1 MAAEQPVY
9 NQPRE
14 RMCIRM
20 SKNLSRRSFLK
31 GAAAGVAGVAAMG
44 LIGAPVLAEE
54 NESWDIETEVLVV
67 GAGGAGVS
75 AAAEAALAG
84 AKVLVLEKAGIIGGT
99 TNFSGG
105 VMQAAGTKYQKEFT
119 AYQDDTPEKH
129 AALWIKSGEGTVDEA
144 LVTDLANGAP
154 GHIDWLAD
162 TCGLKWT
169 RIYGHC
175 HIPYVEDE
183 LMADRI
189 HVYEGGGGI
198 GSGGICVKAI
208 WAVAEENGAEVQLN
222 TEVTKLVKDA
232 EGAVVGVVAVQDGKE
247 CRVKASKGVILC
259 TASIDH
265 NLDMAK
271 RLSPQQYFDLNNSTV
286 MSAVTDTGD
295 GIRMGMEIGADVAG
309 FGGCIDFCAK
319 TGAATDNSIPSFPS
333 FIVNQKGFRFVCED
347 ATYAYHYR
355 AIFQQTV
362 ALGGPTYMIFGEST
376 FSDPATVWTAETAA
390 ADVEAGVLCKGDTIE
405 ALAEQIG
412 VPAANLQLQL
422 ELWNQYA
429 AAGADQQ
436 FGRVTGLSEITGPFY
451 AYKNVAA
458 NLGSLGGLKINVN
471 TEVVDVNGNVI
482 PHLYA
487 AGLNAGGWIG
497 PYYPGSGTA
506 VMGCVHWGRK
516 AGSMAAKN

>member
-1 MAAEQPVY
+1 V
-9 NQPRE
+9 
-14 RMCIRM
+14 
-20 SKNLSRRSFLK
+20 SKSFSRRTFLK

-44 LIGAPVLAEE
+44 LAGAPVLAEE
-54 NESWDIETEVLVV
+54 AESWDLETDVLVV

-84 AKVLVLEKAGIIGGT
+84 ARVLVLEKAGLIGGT

-119 AYQDDTPEKH
+119 PYQDDTPEKH
-129 AALWIKSGEGTVDEA
+129 AALWIKAGEGTVDEE

-169 RIYGHC
+169 SLYGHC
-175 HIPYVEDE
+175 HIPYVEEE

-198 GSGGICVKAI
+198 GSGGIFVRAT
-208 WAVAEENGAEVQLN
+208 WAVAEANGAELQLN
-222 TEVTKLVKDA
+222 TEVKKLLQDA
-232 EGAVVGVVAVQDGKE
+232 DGVVTGVIAEQDGKE
-247 CRVKASKGVILC
+247 LRVKAEKGVILC

-271 RLSPQQYFDLNNSTV
+271 RLSPQQYYDLNNSTV
-286 MSAVTDTGD
+286 MSAATDTGD
-295 GIRMGMEIGADVAG
+295 GIRMGMEIGADISG

-319 TGAATDNSIPSFPS
+319 TGAATSNQIPLFPS
-333 FIVNQKGFRFVCED
+333 FIVNQQGLRFVCED

-362 ALGGPTYMIFGEST
+362 ALDGPTYMIFGNST
-376 FSDPATVWTAETAA
+376 FSDPATVWTEESAK
-390 ADVEAGVLCKGDTIE
+390 ADVEAGALYTAETIE

-412 VPAANLQLQL
+412 VPAANLKLQL
-422 ELWNQYA
+422 DLWNQYA
-429 AAGADQQ
+429 SAGEDAQ
-436 FGRVTGLSEITGPFY
+436 FGRKTGLAEITGPFY

-458 NLGSLGGLKINVN
+458 NLGSLGGLKINVDA
-471 TEVVDVNGNVI
+471 EVIDVNGNVI

-506 VMGCVHWGRK
+506 VMGTVHWGRK
-516 AGSMAAKN
+516 AGAAAAAN